1 MTQNTFS
8 FEPIRRALYGAEL
21 YRGFDLSDAD
31 SFANTVDFG
40 IYREYVGHGKHAPR
54 DPYVGMLRAM
64 HDNSITHLT
73 AQAIKNRKVVAVMGG
88 HKLARGSDAYV
99 QVAQLAA
106 ELAKDE
112 YLVISGGGPGAM
124 EAAHLGASFG
134 LRPASDLDA
143 AITTLTEVPQLPD
156 LTDVVKDDGSIV
168 HPIAR
173 SAHAW
178 LAPALTVQEQLGAD
192 SVQSLAMPTWHYGF
206 EPSTPLATHIA
217 KLFQN
222 SIREDGLLAVAT
234 QGIVFAQGRAGTV
247 QEIFQDAAQNYYRSF
262 EKRSSPMVLLGVK
275 YWKETLPVEPVL
287 RSLFG
292 DRFAEIVLI
301 TDDNAEALRFLKE
314 AKSQPSSLEAMLG

>member
-1 MTQNTFS
+1 MIQNTWS
-8 FEPIRRALYGAEL
+8 FGPIRRALYGPEL
-21 YRGFDLSDAD
+21 YHGLDLSDPD

-40 IYREYVGHGKHAPR
+40 IYREFVGHGRSAVR

-73 AQAIKNRKVVAVMGG
+73 AQALRDRKVVAVMGG

-106 ELAKDE
+106 ELANSE

-143 AITTLTEVPQLPD
+143 AIKKLSEVAHLPD
-156 LTDVVKDDGSIV
+156 LSHVVADDGSV
-168 HPIAR
+168 DAAIAR

-178 LAPALTVQEQLGAD
+178 LAPALAVQEQLGAD
-192 SVQSLAMPTWHYGF
+192 SGQSLAIPTWHYGH
-206 EPSTPLATHIA
+206 EPTTPLATQIA

-234 QGIVFAQGRAGTV
+234 EGIIFAEGKAGTL

-262 EKRSSPMVLLGVK
+262 EGRSSPMVLLGVK
-275 YWKETLPVEPVL
+275 YWTDTLPVEPVL
-287 RSLFG
+287 TRLFG

-301 TDDNAEALRFLKE
+301 TDDNAEALKFLE
-314 AKSQPSSLEAMLG
+314 ESKSQPSSLGAMLG